1 MFVREKKIVFI
12 NIVMYSYFSKSVE
25 SVAIIF
31 IFKDYFSSDSMH
43 LAVQVKWLSDLLIF
57 AIFKNGQIGAD

>member
-1 MFVREKKIVFI
+1 
-12 NIVMYSYFSKSVE
+12 MYFYFSKSVE

-31 IFKDYFSSDSMH
+31 IFKDYFSAYSMH

-57 AIFKNGQIGAD
+57 AIFENWQIGAD

>member
-1 MFVREKKIVFI
+1 
-12 NIVMYSYFSKSVE
+12 MYSYFSKSVE

-43 LAVQVKWLSDLLIF
+43 LTVQVKWLSDLLIF
-57 AIFKNGQIGAD
+57 AIFES